1 METFEQAHQEI
12 DAELAVPATPLAVPP
27 GVVEVNGKPYLT
39 DPKGTLVPLEAVKA
53 QHRLEDEVVRKIV
66 GYAAPLSAQIARFRE
81 HTFDDVD
88 QFVALLEQNYGLK
101 RGGRKGNISLTTF
114 DGLQK
119 VLVKVADQIEFG
131 AELQVAKGLV
141 DECLAEWSAE
151 SRTEIRAIVQRA
163 FNVEKGGLI
172 NRAELFSL
180 LRLEIEDERWQRAMT
195 AIRES
200 MRVVGSK
207 RYVGIYQRA
216 KATDPWTHISLD
228 AATA

>member
-1 METFEQAHQEI
+1 MNPLEEAHHEI
-12 DAELAVPATPLAVPP
+12 DAELAAPAIPP

-39 DPKGTLVPLEAVKA
+39 DPKGTLVPLEAVKT

-88 QFVALLEQNYGLK
+88 QFVALLEQHHGLK
-101 RGGRKGNISLTTF
+101 RGGRKGNIVLTTF

-119 VLVKVADQIEFG
+119 IIVQVADQIEFG

-141 DECLAEWSAE
+141 DECLTEWSAE

-163 FNVEKGGLI
+163 FNVDKGGLI

-200 MRVVGSK
+200 IRVVGSK
-207 RYVGIYQRA
+207 RYVRIYHRA
-216 KATDPWTHISLD
+216 KATDAWALISLD